1 MEALKDVALTSP
13 YLKVENPVKVVVKE
27 ELWGTR
33 YRIRAY
39 PVYPG
44 DQFEFIS
51 DLTIRGKAAL
61 LKLGVEFASVPLAER
76 EKH

>member
-1 MEALKDVALTSP
+1 MALTSP
-13 YLKVENPVKVVVKE
+13 FLKLENPVRVIAKE
-27 ELWGTR
+27 EPWGTH

-39 PVYPG
+39 PVYPK

-61 LKLGVEFASVPLAER
+61 VGLDVKFASVPLTTW
-76 EKH
+76 EKNA